1 MVAKKVAA
9 KPKATGKAKNSVLF
23 TVGYEGRQQGE
34 LLAMLAANKVDRVID
49 IRELPLSR
57 RRGFSKTPLGEA
69 LRGAGIEY
77 VHLRIAGNPYRRERN
92 DMPREVLL
100 AKYDAHVDES
110 PEVVREVAASARGR
124 RAALLCY
131 EAAPEECHR
140 SRLAPRVAAELDCVV
155 RDL

>member
-1 MVAKKVAA
+1 MAA
-9 KPKATGKAKNSVLF
+9 PRRSGRRTTLF
-23 TVGYEGRQQGE
+23 TIGYEGRQLDE
-34 LLAMLAANKVDRVID
+34 VLAILAANKVDRVID

-77 VHLRIAGNPYRRERN
+77 VHLRIAGNPYRRERE

-100 AKYDAHVDES
+100 AKYDAHVDET
-110 PEVVREVAASARGR
+110 PEVVSEVAASARGR